1 MRPAQDCS
9 VHLWKLFSKVRLS
22 QTDVMNQVN
31 RLPLTYNYQG
41 NTDNA
46 IFGMGAKYLLNNVE
60 QRKPYKHADIYLL
73 TTSVKRH
80 TTTTI

>member
-1 MRPAQDCS
+1 
-9 VHLWKLFSKVRLS
+9 
-22 QTDVMNQVN
+22 MNEVN
-31 RLPLTYNYQG
+31 RLPLAYNYQG

-46 IFGMGAKYLLNNVE
+46 IFGMAAKYLLNNVE

-73 TTSVKRH
+73 TASVKRH